1 MQLSDD
7 IEKWREGC
15 LEDIFSLCEA
25 ELRFSSDFTFKYIAR
40 DQVGSMW
47 NCIPGLHNC
56 QMTLIFN
63 CKVGTRSLSVV
74 CGIVY
79 LVCILGVQ

>member
-15 LEDIFSLCEA
+15 LEDILSLCEA
-25 ELRFSSDFTFKYIAR
+25 EFRKCTISSDFTLKYIGQ

-47 NCIPGLHNC
+47 NCIPSLPNC
-56 QMTLIFN
+56 QMILIF
-63 CKVGTRSLSVV
+63 KVKKGKYR
-74 CGIVY
+74 GIF
-79 LVCILGVQ
+79 

>member
-25 ELRFSSDFTFKYIAR
+25 ELRFSSDFTFKYI
-40 DQVGSMW
+40 
-47 NCIPGLHNC
+47 
-56 QMTLIFN
+56 
-63 CKVGTRSLSVV
+63 GTRLVV

-79 LVCILGVQ
+79 LVYTTVR